1 MADRALS
8 EEAMLSGLRG
18 IHLPPDPPGGPLAE
32 IAAAAG
38 FGLLLALLIATLL
51 RVFTFRRTPAAA
63 APDPEKILSGRNEG
77 EQRTLLLHALKA
89 RKPEAFH
96 RLKSSLYR
104 PDTPLD
110 TASLLRELRDD

>member
-32 IAAAAG
+32 IAAAA
-38 FGLLLALLIATLL
+38 ALGLL
-51 RVFTFRRTPAAA
+51 RVFTVRRPPAAA